1 MVNRT
6 VPVLLF
12 ITLLVQGCAFHQ
24 VLGEHFQRGMLV
36 REEGTGVIVERS
48 RKKMIELTS
57 PLSVRVYEVVE
68 QQEATKR
75 YYQKVRVRSEATPKD
90 FPWWDVWTKLLL
102 STTVV
107 PLFMPDYWIEG
118 SYLGPNC
125 RQEPGACTLREV
137 PRVVSREQV
146 VEEGT
151 RSTIQRQKNV
161 PRPDK
166 VSLFINGFSKGDLE
180 ISSDDVATVDL
191 YAFPELAGLHKPL
204 KLTFKYY
211 DAYAYSVLLQAEVE
225 KIFGQSAPAAPHGG
239 SR

>member
-6 VPVLLF
+6 VLVLLF
-12 ITLLVQGCAFHQ
+12 ITLLVQGCASHQ
-24 VLGEHFQRGMLV
+24 VLGEHFQKGMLV
-36 REEGTGVIVERS
+36 KEEGTGVVAERS

-68 QQEATKR
+68 
-75 YYQKVRVRSEATPKD
+75 
-90 FPWWDVWTKLLL
+90 
-102 STTVV
+102 
-107 PLFMPDYWIEG
+107 
-118 SYLGPNC
+118 
-125 RQEPGACTLREV
+125 RQEPGACTLQEV
-137 PRVVSREQV
+137 PSVLSREHV

-151 RSTIQRQKNV
+151 RPIIQRQKNV

-166 VSLFINGFSKGDLE
+166 VSLFVNGFSKGDLE

-191 YAFPELAGLHKPL
+191 HAFPELAGLHKPL

-211 DAYAYSVLLQAEVE
+211 DAYAYSVLQQAEVE
-225 KIFGQSAPAAPHGG
+225 RIFGQSAPAVPHGG